1 MVPQGFQEEVQ
12 QAKQENQPAKLILLG
27 LEAKGAPWQ
36 DEGLRLVEHPSKP
49 SAFECVILFTGHRV
63 DSASRKTPRFPASM
77 EPVAR
82 KAIRDALLQQQETAK
97 GPMLGIAGGASGGDI
112 LFLEICQE
120 LGIRTEMLLALPA
133 DQFIKAS
140 VESDDKS
147 WVTRFQQ
154 QLAKHPNPPVLAQS
168 PELPELVAVQRA
180 LRYLAAK
187 QSVALESSPEQRG
200 SSPYPDCALGRPN
213 GRWPRRNRTYGELGQ
228 RTEFAIHLAQDQ
240 GAIWIIGVA
249 VTTSAAFP
257 IELSSKQVTQ
267 GK

>member
-168 PELPELVAVQRA
+168 PELPGWLLFKEHYDIWQRNNLWLLSQALSKEAAHITLIALWDGQTGDGPGGTEHMVSLAKERNSQFIWLKTKELFGLPASQ
-180 LRYLAAK
+180 
-187 QSVALESSPEQRG
+187 
-200 SSPYPDCALGRPN
+200 
-213 GRWPRRNRTYGELGQ
+213 
-228 RTEFAIHLAQDQ
+228 
-240 GAIWIIGVA
+240 
-249 VTTSAAFP
+249 
-257 IELSSKQVTQ
+257 
-267 GK
+267 

>member
-120 LGIRTEMLLALPA
+120 LGIRTEMLLALPV

-147 WVTRFQQ
+147 WVTRFHQ
-154 QLAKHPNPPVLAQS
+154 QLTKHPNPPVLAQS
-168 PELPELVAVQRA
+168 PELPGWLQFKEHYDIWQRNNLWFLSQALSKEAAHITLIALWDGQTGDGPGGTEHMVSLAKERNSQFIWLKTKELFG
-180 LRYLAAK
+180 L
-187 QSVALESSPEQRG
+187 
-200 SSPYPDCALGRPN
+200 
-213 GRWPRRNRTYGELGQ
+213 
-228 RTEFAIHLAQDQ
+228 
-240 GAIWIIGVA
+240 
-249 VTTSAAFP
+249 SA
-257 IELSSKQVTQ
+257 SQ
-267 GK
+267 